1 MSSAAASSNL
11 ASFTYSRAPSGTI
24 VGETDT
30 PTSSISPASYTYD
43 PQSRVTQMTPGS
55 SGALNYSYDASSNLT
70 MLPTGASTTY
80 DHAGELTSSTLSS
93 TTTSYTYNSDG
104 ELTAATGSSST
115 AASVGWTGAGELT
128 SYSDAAADTS
138 AATYDG
144 DGLRTAAT
152 TTPTG
157 GSASTQNFVWDVT
170 SQVPSLLMDSTSAYI
185 YGPSG
190 TPIEQVDLSTGA
202 VTYLASDALGSVRG
216 VLSSSGSL
224 VASTSYDAYGNP
236 ETTGGLSSYTPFGFA
251 GGYTDP
257 TGLVYLIG
265 RYYDPETGQFLSVDP
280 LVDETGEPYGYA
292 NGNPVNE
299 SDPAGSVGVP
309 AGYANCAEYQSTG
322 GFGQCVKRGLQEELL
337 ASECPYG
344 VWNCLVMALDPAY
357 TAISG
362 AYNAYEAAQNPCS
375 SNWQMAGDSF
385 EALLGT
391 VGTIASGLGGGA
403 LADGLIG
410 TGGTTSE
417 LLTNLASEAQ
427 TSVGVGGGPAYGT
440 AVHSAFAAEIDA
452 LGDTNLSTEVSYLGG
467 KVVPYG
473 APGSVRLDVV
483 EGNLLKPTAI
493 YDLKTGNATLSP
505 ARIEQIRAN
514 LPAGSQGI
522 PVKEIRP

>member
-1 MSSAAASSNL
+1 MVDATGTSTYGYDAFGELTSATNGAGKTVSYRYDSAGDETSITYPLGSGASWAATPTLNLGYDQAGELTSLDDFNGQVSTFSTTAAGSPSLVVYGESGDAVATSYDQSGQVANVAVSSAAASSNL

-104 ELTAATGSSST
+104 ELHRGDRI
-115 AASVGWTGAGELT
+115 VIDRGERGWTGAGELT

-265 RYYDPETGQFLSVDP
+265 RYYDPQTGQFLSVDP
-280 LVDETGEPYGYA
+280 LVDETGEPYSYTSGD
-292 NGNPVNE
+292 PVNVI
-299 SDPAGSVGVP
+299 DPIGLHKCRKNP
-309 AGYANCAEYQSTG
+309 LTW
-322 GFGQCVKRGLQEELL
+322 FGCV
-337 ASECPYG
+337 
-344 VWNCLVMALDPAY
+344 
-357 TAISG
+357 
-362 AYNAYEAAQNPCS
+362 
-375 SNWQMAGDSF
+375 
-385 EALLGT
+385 
-391 VGTIASGLGGGA
+391 
-403 LADGLIG
+403 
-410 TGGTTSE
+410 
-417 LLTNLASEAQ
+417 
-427 TSVGVGGGPAYGT
+427 
-440 AVHSAFAAEIDA
+440 
-452 LGDTNLSTEVSYLGG
+452 
-467 KVVPYG
+467 
-473 APGSVRLDVV
+473 
-483 EGNLLKPTAI
+483 
-493 YDLKTGNATLSP
+493 GNAADSARHGIAVQEILSLVVS
-505 ARIEQIRAN
+505 IQWHV
-514 LPAGSQGI
+514 QGC
-522 PVKEIRP
+522 